1 MLNLNFIFSNTKQE
15 PKSVR
20 LIDGK
25 VTVYKRPQSH
35 QWQCRFKL
43 ANNKWYSASTG
54 TEELDQ
60 AKSQAIVLY
69 ETIKLKVDRGLAITT
84 KTFKQIA
91 KEEMLRMS
99 RSAIT
104 KRDIRKYKDYVF
116 IWEKY
121 LIPFFGNYTIDN
133 ITVELVADFDAWR
146 LAEMGKDARAMTKK
160 HHAMAFTK
168 IVNIAKE
175 SGYLPHSKVVPQLN
189 IQGAKAK
196 PRPAFTDEELERLY
210 AFMPIWQK
218 DVFHRHPGDVRV
230 VCSAYVKFL
239 VNTGIRHSTES
250 MPLRWKHL
258 QWHWMGTKR
267 YLRIWVN
274 GKTGAR
280 YLIAKHEVIEVLE
293 ELMRWQ
299 MLPYADLGAIIDARL
314 DKRIFVLQSGEMPHL
329 LENIFRH
336 LMMKSG
342 LQKDVS
348 GQNRTLYSLRH
359 TYATKALA
367 SGVDIHT
374 LAKQMGTSVVM
385 IERHYSKLTPMLKA
399 DMLG

>member
-43 ANNKWYSASTG
+43 ANNNWYSASTG
-54 TEELDQ
+54 TEELDK

-69 ETIKLKVDRGLAITT
+69 ETIKLKVDNGLAITT

-210 AFMPIWQK
+210 AFIPIWQK

-258 QWHWMGTKR
+258 QWHWMGAKR

-299 MLPYADLGAIIDARL
+299 MLPYA
-314 DKRIFVLQSGEMPHL
+314 
-329 LENIFRH
+329 
-336 LMMKSG
+336 
-342 LQKDVS
+342 
-348 GQNRTLYSLRH
+348 
-359 TYATKALA
+359 
-367 SGVDIHT
+367 
-374 LAKQMGTSVVM
+374 
-385 IERHYSKLTPMLKA
+385 
-399 DMLG
+399 

>member
-25 VTVYKRPQSH
+25 LTVYKRPQSH

-196 PRPAFTDEELERLY
+196 PRPAFTDEELMRLY